1 MELVRDE
8 GFNSFTE
15 GLISVIVPV
24 FNRSGSVGRL
34 IEQILGQTYSNFE
47 LILIDDGSTD
57 DSCDVCRKYQATD
70 SRIRFYEMPH
80 AGVASARNCGLEKAA
95 GEFITFVD
103 SDDQVEKDLLEKLH
117 NVLARHG
124 SMISLC
130 DYAYNKKGVKTAC
143 HSLPYSKEVI
153 PIKRLLSDFLYEK
166 LDGGFCWG
174 ILWRREAVAYKF
186 LPYIYAED
194 MMFLY
199 TNLSAISGTAAIVDE
214 PLYYYNKCEDSI
226 TASIEVEEMFDTL
239 RIAKKIIRLSQEQTT
254 KVKRAAYTLAVDFAF
269 FAYLTEKAGNKRF
282 SDKVDA
288 LSVLM
293 IRKYRCKAIFDLH
306 ATRKTRYACFLSLF
320 SMKFVKSVYSR
331 IK

>member
-8 GFNSFTE
+8 GVNIFVE
-15 GLISVIVPV
+15 GLVSVIVPV
-24 FNRSGSVGRL
+24 FNRSGSVGRV
-34 IEQILGQTYSNFE
+34 IEQILGQSYSNFE

-57 DSCDVCRKYQATD
+57 DSCAVCRKYQEAD
-70 SRIRFYEMPH
+70 SRIKLYEIPH
-80 AGVASARNCGLEKAA
+80 GGVAAARNCGLEKAE

-103 SDDQVEKDLLEKLH
+103 SDDQVDKDLLEKLH
-117 NVLARHG
+117 KALTKTG
-124 SMISLC
+124 SMISIC
-130 DYAYNKKGVKTAC
+130 DFSYNRKGVKTVC
-143 HSLPYSKEVI
+143 HSLPYSKETV

-166 LDGGFCWG
+166 LDGGYCWG
-174 ILWRREAVAYKF
+174 ILWRREAVVLKF

-199 TNLSAISGTAAIVDE
+199 TNLSAITGTAAIVDE

-226 TASIEVEEMFDTL
+226 TASIEVAEMFDTL
-239 RIAKKIIRLSQEQTT
+239 KIAKKILRLSQDQTP
-254 KVKRAAYTLAVDFAF
+254 KVRKAAYTLAVDFAF
-269 FAYLTEKAGNKRF
+269 FAYLTKKAGNKRF

-288 LSVLM
+288 LSVMM
-293 IRKYRCKAIFDLH
+293 IKKYRCKAIFDLH

-320 SMKFVKSVYSR
+320 SMKLVKSVYSR

>member
-8 GFNSFTE
+8 GVNNFVE
-15 GLISVIVPV
+15 GLVSVIVPV
-24 FNRSGSVGRL
+24 FNRSGSVGRV
-34 IEQILGQTYSNFE
+34 IEQILGQSYSNFE

-57 DSCDVCRKYQATD
+57 DSCAVCRKYQEAD
-70 SRIRFYEMPH
+70 SRIKLYEIPH
-80 AGVASARNCGLEKAA
+80 GGVAAARNCGLEKAE

-103 SDDQVEKDLLEKLH
+103 SDDQVDNDLIEKLH
-117 NVLARHG
+117 KALTGTG
-124 SMISLC
+124 SMISIC
-130 DYAYNKKGVKTAC
+130 DFSYNRKGVKTAC
-143 HSLPYSKEVI
+143 HSLPYSKETV

-166 LDGGFCWG
+166 LDGGYCWG
-174 ILWRREAVAYKF
+174 ILWRREAVVLKF

-199 TNLSAISGTAAIVDE
+199 TNLSAITGTAAIVDE

-226 TASIEVEEMFDTL
+226 TASIEVAEMFDTL
-239 RIAKKIIRLSQEQTT
+239 KIAKKILRLSQEQTP
-254 KVKRAAYTLAVDFAF
+254 KVRKAAYTLAVDFAF

-288 LSVLM
+288 LSVMM
-293 IRKYRCKAIFDLH
+293 IKKYRCKAIFDLH

-320 SMKFVKSVYSR
+320 SMKLVKSVYSR